1 MNSLNL
7 MKLAFLAIV
16 MLFIYGVIGYIW
28 FSGDYNTDLN
38 YSSTFLITVFTTIKD
53 GLKYGEGIGANDILK
68 EPMYYPDQRNSY
80 YWGRYIFD
88 TSFYL
93 FINLLFL
100 NLIFGIILDK
110 FSELR
115 TKR

>member
-1 MNSLNL
+1 

-28 FSGDYNTDLN
+28 FSNDYNTDLN

-53 GLKYGEGIGANDILK
+53 GLRYGEGIGANDVLK
-68 EPMYYPDQRNSY
+68 EPLYEPSRNNGY

-93 FINLLFL
+93 LINLLFL